1 MYLLGVIKRDWIF
14 PVLCSFVVVTLFSFT
29 TSWLYDRPF
38 MIDSAVFQLIGK
50 NWAEGRIPYKDLWE
64 LKGPLIFL
72 PNALGYWLLGSKMGV
87 YIIQIINLSIA
98 LYFVRKTFLLEYN
111 KKVSTLLTY
120 LVVLYFCVFYETG
133 NTVEEYLL
141 PLLIYAFNLLYRYID
156 KCIEKKE
163 YDLPGGYAFVF
174 GTVLGFSLM
183 SRLTNAISICAAIL
197 VIGFL
202 LIYKGKWCN
211 LLKSFLCFIA
221 GFFVLTLPFVIYFYS
236 KDALE
241 EMWYGTFLYGLEY
254 AEHSGF
260 NLLSLHGMRH
270 IILRFVNCYFLLLVA
285 FLIIKY
291 NPRRKLA
298 GIVWL
303 VISVMT
309 ILLFLR
315 LNSFGHYFIITV
327 PFIPIIFIEI
337 HKIWKSMMASW
348 NFTLLRVV
356 AVIYII
362 LGVIGVTN
370 NIRNFFLVYH
380 DYEELA
386 VYEKIVKKL
395 PPNFRSSFIAY
406 DCDPE
411 LYLYL
416 DIPPKYPYYAGQ
428 SFMIIY
434 GASIKPKIE
443 ACFRDGNAEW
453 LLVQGTPC
461 DWLQRIIVDKYS
473 FLFSEKSS
481 RWGEL
486 MVYKHR

>member
-1 MYLLGVIKRDWIF
+1 MYLLGIIKRDWIY

-87 YIIQIINLSIA
+87 YIIQVINLSIA

-111 KKVSTLLTY
+111 KKFSTLLTG
-120 LVVLYFCVFYETG
+120 LFALYFSVFYETG

-141 PLLIYAFNLLYRYID
+141 PLLLYAFYLLYNYVD
-156 KCIEKKE
+156 KCIETKE
-163 YDLPGGYAFVF
+163 YDLPGGYVFVF
-174 GTVLGFSLM
+174 GCVLGFSLM
-183 SRLTNAISICAAIL
+183 SRLTNAISICVAT
-197 VIGFL
+197 VVVFFL
-202 LIYKGKWCN
+202 LACYKKWRN
-211 LLKSFLCFIA
+211 LLISILCFIA
-221 GFFVLTLPFVIYFYS
+221 GFLVLTMPLVFYFYS

-241 EMWYGTFLYGLEY
+241 EMWYGSFLYGLEY
-254 AEHSGF
+254 AGHSGF
-260 NLLSLHGMRH
+260 NILSLHGARH
-270 IILRFVNCYFLLLVA
+270 ITLRFANCYLLLLVA

-291 NPRRKLA
+291 NPHRKLA

-303 VISVMT
+303 VVSFMT

-315 LNSFGHYFIITV
+315 LNSFGHYFIITL
-327 PFIPIIFIEI
+327 PFIPIIFIEV
-337 HKIWKSMMASW
+337 HKMWKSMMSSRF
-348 NFTLLRVV
+348 FTLLRVI

-370 NIRNFFLVYH
+370 NIRNYFLVYH

-386 VYEKIVKKL
+386 VYEKIIKKL
-395 PPNFRSSFIAY
+395 PSNFRSSFIAY

-411 LYLYL
+411 LYLYF
-416 DIPPKYPYYAGQ
+416 DISPKYPYYAGQ

-461 DWLQRIIVDKYS
+461 DWLQRIIIDKYCFS
-473 FLFSEKSS
+473 FSEKSS
-481 RWGEL
+481 RWGEI
-486 MVYKHR
+486 MVYKLR